1 MSVSSQGSERSLICM
16 LEIASFYDYSV
27 LFFIFHFVI
36 FFLEPDVESSGPVF
50 TSHPQSQSIDEG
62 TAFKASCTLDEA
74 DSGKL
79 IKDWLS

>member
-1 MSVSSQGSERSLICM
+1 MLGVLI
-16 LEIASFYDYSV
+16 LLLSKIFVYGFLI
-27 LFFIFHFVI
+27 LFF

-79 IKDWLS
+79 TKHWLS